1 MLENQVFKDGRMLMA
16 VGTVDRLE
24 RETARKT
31 IEDARE
37 SFGLNYG
44 DLASALEVTRRMLLR
59 YRKEKNTPSPK
70 VRDRLEA
77 LRQISHL
84 LDEVFTNREDGLIW
98 LYTPVP
104 LLQGRRPIDLMRKG
118 ELDEVLSVLA
128 GHYSG
133 AFV

>member
-1 MLENQVFKDGRMLMA
+1 MA
-16 VGTVDRLE
+16 LATITRLE

-31 IEDARE
+31 IEDVRE
-37 SFGLNYG
+37 SFGLNYE
-44 DLASALEVTRRMLLR
+44 DIATALDITRRMLLR

-70 VRDRLEA
+70 VRDRLET
-77 LRQISHL
+77 LRQISYL
-84 LDEVFTNREDGLIW
+84 LDEVFTGREDELRW

>member
-1 MLENQVFKDGRMLMA
+1 MLRDQVFKDGRVLVA
-16 VGTVDRLE
+16 VAAVDRLE

-44 DLASALEVTRRMLLR
+44 DLASALDVTRRMLLR

-84 LDEVFTNREDGLIW
+84 LDEVFTNREDALRW
-98 LYTPVP
+98 LYNPVP

-133 AFV
+133 VSV

>member
-1 MLENQVFKDGRMLMA
+1 MA
-16 VGTVDRLE
+16 VAAVDRLE
-24 RETARKT
+24 RETARRT
-31 IEDARE
+31 IEDTRE
-37 SFGLNYG
+37 SFGMNYQEI
-44 DLASALEVTRRMLLR
+44 ASALDVTRRMLLR

-70 VRDRLEA
+70 VRDRMEA

-84 LDEVFTNREDGLIW
+84 LGEVFEDRNEGLRW

-128 GHYSG
+128 GHHSG

>member
-1 MLENQVFKDGRMLMA
+1 MA
-16 VGTVDRLE
+16 VAFVDQLE

-31 IEDARE
+31 IEGARQT
-37 SFGLNYG
+37 FGLNYV
-44 DLASALEVTRRMLLR
+44 DIASALDVDRRTLLR
-59 YRKEKNTPSPK
+59 YRKEMNTPSPK

-84 LDEVFTNREDGLIW
+84 LDLIYVNREDGLTW

-104 LLQGRRPIDLMRKG
+104 LLQGCRPIDLMRRG

-128 GHYSG
+128 GFYSG
-133 AFV
+133 AHV

>member
-1 MLENQVFKDGRMLMA
+1 MDVPIPEQ
-16 VGTVDRLE
+16 LE

-31 IEDARE
+31 IESAHE

-44 DLASALEVTRRMLLR
+44 DLASALDVTRRMLLR

-77 LRQISHL
+77 LRQISYL
-84 LDEVFTNREDGLIW
+84 LDEVFTNHDEGLRW

-104 LLQGRRPIDLMRKG
+104 DLQGRRPIDLMRKG
-118 ELDEVLSVLA
+118 ELDKVLSVLA
-128 GHYSG
+128 GQYSG
-133 AFV
+133 AFG

>member
-1 MLENQVFKDGRMLMA
+1 MLEVDEFRDRKTLMA
-16 VGTVDRLE
+16 VATVDRLE

-37 SFGLNYG
+37 SFGLTYG
-44 DLASALEVTRRMLLR
+44 DLASTLDVTRRMLLR

-84 LDEVFTNREDGLIW
+84 LDLIYVNREDGLPW

-118 ELDEVLSVLA
+118 KLDEVLSVLA

>member
-1 MLENQVFKDGRMLMA
+1 MA
-16 VGTVDRLE
+16 VATVVRLE

-31 IEDARE
+31 IEEARE
-37 SFGLNYG
+37 SFGLNYE
-44 DLASALEVTRRMLLR
+44 DLASALDVTRRMLLR

-77 LRQISHL
+77 LRQISYL
-84 LDEVFTNREDGLIW
+84 LDEVFETREDGLTW

-104 LLQGRRPIDLMRKG
+104 LLKGRRPIDLMRKG
-118 ELDEVLSVLA
+118 ELDEVISVLA
-128 GHYSG
+128 GQYSG